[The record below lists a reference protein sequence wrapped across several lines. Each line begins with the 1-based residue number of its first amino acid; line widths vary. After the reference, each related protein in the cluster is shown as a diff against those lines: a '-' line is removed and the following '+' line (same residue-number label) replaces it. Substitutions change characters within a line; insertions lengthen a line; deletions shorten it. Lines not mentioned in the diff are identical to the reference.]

1 MANSTE
7 LNTPTLWVNKYLQAM
22 IAKEPINFIDQIG
35 TDTIT
40 LSTGEA
46 GLGVPFFPSTPSS
59 IDDITEQWVVIDDVR
74 YPYAGVMATYDRLI
88 RLNKKSFPHIKT
100 EQVMYY
106 FYATQEDVTIQMVQT
121 QEKVLR
127 FLDRGDESAQEVN
140 DWCSNR
146 RVNLG
151 TQNNLN
157 LVDNIFYFHNFRVY
171 QLEETRDIIDFGTA
185 RTFGGNKIIVEYE
198 YHQTDKNTNFAN
210 WKPEPKPDTKI
221 II

>member
-1 MANSTE
+1 MANDTV
-7 LNTPTLWVNKYLQAM
+7 LNTPTLWVNKYLQAK
-22 IAKEPINFIDQIG
+22 IAEGSIDIQ
-35 TDTIT
+35 
-40 LSTGEA
+40 TGI
-46 GLGVPFFPSTPSS
+46 GVPFFPSTPSS
-59 IDDITEQWVVIDDVR
+59 IDDITEQWVVVNDVR

-121 QEKVLR
+121 QEKILR

-146 RVNLG
+146 QINLG
-151 TQNNLN
+151 TQGSQN

-185 RTFGGNKIIVEYE
+185 RTYGGNKIIVEYE
-198 YHQTDKNTNFAN
+198 YHQTDKNANFAN
-210 WKPEPKPDTKI
+210 WKPETKPATKI
-221 II
+221 IV

>member
-1 MANSTE
+1 MANDTV
-7 LNTPTLWVNKYLQAM
+7 LNTPTLWVNKYLQAK
-22 IAKEPINFIDQIG
+22 IAEGSIDIQ
-35 TDTIT
+35 
-40 LSTGEA
+40 TGI
-46 GLGVPFFPSTPSS
+46 GVPFFPSTPSS
-59 IDDITEQWVVIDDVR
+59 IDDITEQWVVVNDVR

-121 QEKVLR
+121 QEKILR

-146 RVNLG
+146 QINLG
-151 TQNNLN
+151 TQGSQN

-185 RTFGGNKIIVEYE
+185 RTYGGNKIIVEYE
-198 YHQTDKNTNFAN
+198 YHQTDKNANFAN
-210 WKPEPKPDTKI
+210 WKPEPKPATKI
-221 II
+221 IV